1 MNIEYKRDLQNNYMI
16 LESACEADDD
26 GYHLRMA
33 EQNEIPGL
41 LTFHS
46 GKKDGK
52 LYLYYEITSKQSIEN
67 LYARKALNY
76 QDILFLLNGINDTLE
91 GLQKYLLSPEQLL
104 FDPQFIFTYPDK
116 SRIFLC
122 YLPGA
127 NEYSISGLAEFIL
140 KKLNHEDEQAVA
152 LGYSFYQK
160 SLEENFSLQQ
170 ALKEILLSGEKN
182 QPEKQNRSQLSGNL
196 DEKQSQN
203 PFSRN
208 INENKNGGQSEKYY
222 QGNNLYNKA
231 ADEYVKGREKENR
244 WQEKSEW
251 DEEAEY
257 QVTHK
262 VRKKKSRYKAAV
274 DWVTERVHPMVI
286 LSALFLM
293 IAVEIAFFLE
303 WLSLTETGGIF
314 FFVISVEIL
323 VNKFWKSQKEKK
335 HQKWWDEEPEEE
347 YQELW
352 NEMYEEQDIQTEIKD
367 NTEQTRCLVLEDSE
381 EKIML
386 VCLSSQQGKLEE
398 RGKYP
403 DILVGKKALYVGKLV
418 GETDIIIDSP
428 RVSRMHARLEKING
442 KFYVKDLNS
451 KNGTFVNGKRL
462 LPQEQCEI
470 AEGDRIAFAEI
481 LYHAI

>member
-16 LESACEADDD
+16 LESAGEADDD

-67 LYARKALNY
+67 LYARSSLNY

-91 GLQKYLLSPEQLL
+91 GLQKYLLSSDQLL
-104 FDPQFIFTYPDK
+104 FDPQFIFTYPNK

-127 NEYSISGLAEFIL
+127 NEYSINGLAEFIL
-140 KKLNHEDEQAVA
+140 KKLDHEDAQAVE

-182 QPEKQNRSQLSGNL
+182 QMEDQGGESEKSQFSRNIDEKQNR
-196 DEKQSQN
+196 
-203 PFSRN
+203 
-208 INENKNGGQSEKYY
+208 GQSEKYY
-222 QGNNLYNKA
+222 QGNNLYSEV
-231 ADEYVKGREKENR
+231 ADEYAKGSKKEKR
-244 WQEKSEW
+244 WQESEEW
-251 DEEAEY
+251 DEESEY

-274 DWVTERVHPMVI
+274 DWVAERVHPVII
-286 LSALFLM
+286 LSALLL
-293 IAVEIAFFLE
+293 IIVVEIVFFLG
-303 WLSLTETGGIF
+303 WLSLTEAGGIF
-314 FFVISVEIL
+314 FFIISVEIL
-323 VNKFWKSQKEKK
+323 VNKFWKSRKQKK

-352 NEMYEEQDIQTEIKD
+352 NEMYEDQDEQTEIKD
-367 NTEQTRCLVLEDSE
+367 NTEQTRCLVPEDSE

-403 DILVGKKALYVGKLV
+403 DIFLGKKALYVGKLV
-418 GETDIIIDSP
+418 GETDIILDSP
-428 RVSRMHARLEKING
+428 TVSRMHARLEKING

-470 AEGDRIAFAEI
+470 KEGDRVAFAEI